1 LLFITKTT
9 MKTMFK
15 KALLL
20 FILPVFAFTMV
31 HKYYISVTN
40 VSYSE
45 KDQAIQIISRVF
57 IDDMEL
63 LLKERY
69 ALQANLATD
78 KESDDTDMYL
88 EKYFNLK
95 FGVTI
100 NESKASCKFLGKKYE
115 DDLMLCYIEIP
126 NVNNKELQSVEI
138 QNEVLIDLYEE
149 QQNIVHVKING
160 DKKTVILTRENNKGM
175 LNF

>member
-1 LLFITKTT
+1 
-9 MKTMFK
+9 MYK
-15 KALLL
+15 KVLLL
-20 FILPVFAFTMV
+20 CILPLFAFTMV

-40 VSYSE
+40 VTYSE

-57 IDDMEL
+57 VDDMEL

-69 ALQANLATD
+69 DLQANLATD
-78 KESDDTDMYL
+78 KESDAAEKYV

-95 FGVTI
+95 FAVTI
-100 NESKASCKFLGKKYE
+100 NGEKASCKFLGKKYE

-126 NVNNKELQSVEI
+126 NVNNKELQSIAI

-149 QQNIVHVKING
+149 QQNIVHVKIND

>member
-1 LLFITKTT
+1 MRTIY
-9 MKTMFK
+9 K

-40 VSYSE
+40 VTYSE

-57 IDDMEL
+57 VDDMEL

-69 ALQANLATD
+69 GLQANLATD
-78 KESDDTDMYL
+78 KESDKAAMYL

-95 FGVTI
+95 FGVTV
-100 NESKASCKFLGKKYE
+100 NGKKTSSKFLGKKYE

-126 NVNNKELQSVEI
+126 NVNNKELQSIEI

-149 QQNIVHVKING
+149 QQNIVHVKINS